1 MLFVFDGG
9 HLSTDQLSGIVFK
22 DGEIEE
28 WAFVDDSQLDSLT
41 IPRLAR
47 RIRASIKAHR
57 EAQPTYLEQGSPAVA
72 IT

>member
-22 DGEIEE
+22 DGEIDE

-41 IPRLAR
+41 IPAWPAASAR
-47 RIRASIKAHR
+47 
-57 EAQPTYLEQGSPAVA
+57 P
-72 IT
+72 